1 MRLALAAVL
10 LSFASGAFGH
20 MSQQNRAMNAEVV
33 VEIFIDSKEL
43 RIELEFPHT
52 ASAPEERALSLAP
65 VLTANRQVLPAPE
78 LRALTTRPR
87 TIRDAVTGEAVDS
100 PSNPRTV
107 HFAIFAYPL
116 SSKPQLVSIAPPGGA
131 PRDYGFLVSHLGLA
145 VNHFH
150 YLRQEEVLTL
160 NWDDPFYSR
169 FRNSGLKRAFSEPL
183 ELFLTR
189 EGDVLQL
196 DILVRPRDLA
206 PSLGFAISSPGPGDP
221 DPILAAIPNWARKA
235 CALSAQD
242 GPQPFLTQQTTFIS
256 RTLRRTAVLSPGDRL
271 DGHTAL
277 VAISMQATIPAQ
289 ESTFEFHWNWFTP
302 RIQRVPLTITSGTE
316 RTRHLLA
323 PDQPMISWDVPVAL
337 PPERPALPAA
347 TARPEWRL
355 PQPGILL
362 ASLLLAWALLARR
375 KTTSPSFRIVMAVA
389 VPFIVGILL
398 MITGMHTVVRDPF
411 ARSEPIPT
419 ERADLICHDLLLRA
433 FQLAAATPPGESL
446 AHALSPVLESG
457 ASKPSLAQ
465 LAADSTG
472 PDGFGSQRRLR
483 RLILHR
489 TDYRQPPN
497 TFGFTATSEAELYLG
512 SIHWGHLHN
521 ERKRPTVT
529 MTIEPVDHQW
539 KITELDYQPAP
550 QGAASNT
557 DR

>member
-1 MRLALAAVL
+1 
-10 LSFASGAFGH
+10 
-20 MSQQNRAMNAEVV
+20 
-33 VEIFIDSKEL
+33 
-43 RIELEFPHT
+43 
-52 ASAPEERALSLAP
+52 
-65 VLTANRQVLPAPE
+65 
-78 LRALTTRPR
+78 
-87 TIRDAVTGEAVDS
+87 
-100 PSNPRTV
+100 
-107 HFAIFAYPL
+107 
-116 SSKPQLVSIAPPGGA
+116 
-131 PRDYGFLVSHLGLA
+131 
-145 VNHFH
+145 
-150 YLRQEEVLTL
+150 
-160 NWDDPFYSR
+160 
-169 FRNSGLKRAFSEPL
+169 
-183 ELFLTR
+183 
-189 EGDVLQL
+189 
-196 DILVRPRDLA
+196 
-206 PSLGFAISSPGPGDP
+206 
-221 DPILAAIPNWARKA
+221 
-235 CALSAQD
+235 
-242 GPQPFLTQQTTFIS
+242 
-256 RTLRRTAVLSPGDRL
+256 
-271 DGHTAL
+271 
-277 VAISMQATIPAQ
+277 
-289 ESTFEFHWNWFTP
+289 
-302 RIQRVPLTITSGTE
+302 
-316 RTRHLLA
+316 
-323 PDQPMISWDVPVAL
+323 
-337 PPERPALPAA
+337 
-347 TARPEWRL
+347 
-355 PQPGILL
+355 
-362 ASLLLAWALLARR
+362 
-375 KTTSPSFRIVMAVA
+375 MAVA

-521 ERKRPTVT
+521 ERKRRTVT